1 MNKLIFILIIQNII
15 LINVNECEINEN
27 EIKKEIENLKK
38 HCIEIIEGEENKR
51 NEQKNEIEAG
61 IFEYFLKYL
70 KILKNKKFI

>member
-1 MNKLIFILIIQNII
+1 MKKLIFILIIQTII

-51 NEQKNEIEAG
+51 NEKKNEIETG
-61 IFEYFLKYL
+61 IFEYFLN
-70 KILKNKKFI
+70 ILKF